1 MLFEL
6 TLIVSGVLY
15 IMKKKYIIFLLGL
28 IVLSILTY
36 SIYYKIDKDNK
47 HETAEVVLNRLVVV
61 SNSEDIRM
69 SYGQYSRGEWV
80 QYLDMKVSPDY
91 KTVMPQ
97 TLETIT
103 YIFPNSKVEK
113 IETSEATLLYRITL
127 EDGILF
133 VNGSDMTPDNLRFI
147 VHVAN

>member
-47 HETAEVVLNRLVVV
+47 HETAEAVLNRLVVV

-69 SYGQYSRGEWV
+69 SYGQYSNGEWV

-97 TLETIT
+97 TLETIS

-133 VNGSDMTPDNLRFI
+133 VNGSDMTPNNLRFI
-147 VHVAN
+147 VHLF